1 MYTFA
6 TSFLIRTADTQVTT
20 GSNPMTE
27 YYRNYLAVA
36 IFLLAAVA
44 MCVGILTIGKL
55 LRPVRP
61 QPEKYI
67 VYESG
72 SDPIGGFGQSH
83 IRYYIFALLFVIFDV
98 EAVFIFPWAIDV
110 NGLGAF
116 GFGAMAIFLVVLLV
130 GLAYD
135 WRKGLLQWA

>member
-6 TSFLIRTADTQVTT
+6 TSFLIQADHIRESSGTP
-20 GSNPMTE
+20 PMTE
-27 YYRNYLAVA
+27 YYRNYLAVF
-36 IFLLAAVA
+36 IFIAAAVA
-44 MCVGILTIGKL
+44 MCVGILAVGRL

-98 EAVFIFPWAIDV
+98 EAVFVFPWAINV
-110 NGLGAF
+110 NGLGAY
-116 GFGAMAIFLVVLLV
+116 GFWAMSIFLIVLLI

>member
-1 MYTFA
+1 MHTFA
-6 TSFLIRTADTQVTT
+6 TSLLIRVSHEHAA
-20 GSNPMTE
+20 SSSSPMTE

-36 IFLLAAVA
+36 IFLFAAVA
-44 MCVGILTIGKL
+44 MCVGILAAGKL

-61 QPEKYI
+61 QAEKYI

-98 EAVFIFPWAIDV
+98 EAVFVFPWAIDV

-116 GFGAMAIFLVVLLV
+116 GFWAMAVFLVVLLL

>member
-6 TSFLIRTADTQVTT
+6 SSLLIRSTT
-20 GSNPMTE
+20 VAENSGTNPMTE
-27 YYRNYLAVA
+27 YYRNYLAVLV
-36 IFLLAAVA
+36 FLLAAIA
-44 MCVGILTIGKL
+44 MCVGILAMGKL

-61 QPEKYI
+61 QAEKYI

-98 EAVFIFPWAIDV
+98 EAVFVFPWAIDV

-116 GFGAMAIFLVVLLV
+116 GFWAMFVFLIVLLV

>member
-1 MYTFA
+1 MYTFINSLNNLGSELHILG
-6 TSFLIRTADTQVTT
+6 TS
-20 GSNPMTE
+20 SPMTE
-27 YYRNYLAVA
+27 YYRNYIAVFV
-36 IFLLAAVA
+36 FLMAAVA
-44 MCVGILTIGKL
+44 MCVGILSIGKL
-55 LRPVRP
+55 LRPIRP

-98 EAVFIFPWAIDV
+98 EAVFIFPWAV
-110 NGLGAF
+110 NVEALGVF
-116 GFGAMAIFLVVLLV
+116 GFNAMAIFLVVLLL

>member
-1 MYTFA
+1 MHIFSTAHITRFA
-6 TSFLIRTADTQVTT
+6 YEVTETSTPAMTQ
-20 GSNPMTE
+20 
-27 YYRNYLAVA
+27 YYRNYLSVA
-36 IFLLAAVA
+36 IFIIAAVG
-44 MCVGILTIGKL
+44 MVFGILSVGKL

-61 QPEKYI
+61 QDQKYI

-98 EAVFIFPWAIDV
+98 EAVFVFPWALNV
-110 NGLGAF
+110 EGYAAY
-116 GFGAMAIFLVVLLV
+116 GFFAMGIFLVVLLI

>member
-1 MYTFA
+1 M
-6 TSFLIRTADTQVTT
+6 TQ
-20 GSNPMTE
+20 

-36 IFLLAAVA
+36 IFLIAA
-44 MCVGILTIGKL
+44 CVMAGAILGFGRL

-67 VYESG
+67 VYEAG

-98 EAVFIFPWAIDV
+98 EAVFVFPWAINV
-110 NGLGAF
+110 NGLGVF
-116 GFGAMAIFLVVLLV
+116 GFWAMFVFLIVLLI

>member
-1 MYTFA
+1 M
-6 TSFLIRTADTQVTT
+6 
-20 GSNPMTE
+20 
-27 YYRNYLAVA
+27 
-36 IFLLAAVA
+36 AAVA
-44 MCVGILTIGKL
+44 MCVGILALGKM
-55 LRPVRP
+55 LRPNRP

-98 EAVFIFPWAIDV
+98 EAVFIFPYALNV
-110 NGLGAF
+110 EGLGAF
-116 GFGAMAIFLVVLLV
+116 GVYAMAVFLVVLLI

>member
-1 MYTFA
+1 MPYQRIYFVLDMHTFA
-6 TSFLIRTADTQVTT
+6 T
-20 GSNPMTE
+20 NPMTE
-27 YYRNYLAVA
+27 YYRNYLSVA
-36 IFLLAAVA
+36 IFMIAA
-44 MCVGILTIGKL
+44 CVMVGAILMAGRL
-55 LRPVRP
+55 LRPVHP
-61 QPEKYI
+61 QPEKYV

-98 EAVFIFPWAIDV
+98 EAVFVFPWALNV
-110 NGLGAF
+110 ERLGGF
-116 GFGAMAIFLVVLLV
+116 GFGAMAIFLAVLLV

>member
-1 MYTFA
+1 MHTFA
-6 TSFLIRTADTQVTT
+6 TSLLVQIEASNFVGSTT
-20 GSNPMTE
+20 PMTE
-27 YYRNYLAVA
+27 YYRNYIAVV
-36 IFLLAAVA
+36 IFLLAAIG
-44 MCVGILTIGKL
+44 MCVGILAAGKL
-55 LRPVRP
+55 LRPNRP

-98 EAVFIFPWAIDV
+98 EAVFIFPWAINV
-110 NGLGAF
+110 VELGAF
-116 GFGAMAIFLVVLLV
+116 GFWAMFVFLVVLLI

>member
-1 MYTFA
+1 MYTFFE
-6 TSFLIRTADTQVTT
+6 SSS
-20 GSNPMTE
+20 SNISELHILGASSPMTE
-27 YYRNYLAVA
+27 YYRNYIAVFV
-36 IFLLAAVA
+36 FLMAAVA
-44 MCVGILTIGKL
+44 MCVGILALGKM
-55 LRPVRP
+55 LRPNRP

-98 EAVFIFPWAIDV
+98 EAVFIFPYALNV
-110 NGLGAF
+110 EGLGAF
-116 GFGAMAIFLVVLLV
+116 GFYAMAVFLVVLLI

>member
-1 MYTFA
+1 MYTFFE
-6 TSFLIRTADTQVTT
+6 SSS
-20 GSNPMTE
+20 SNISELHILGASSPMTE
-27 YYRNYLAVA
+27 YYRNYIAVFV
-36 IFLLAAVA
+36 FLMAAVA
-44 MCVGILTIGKL
+44 MCVGILALGKM
-55 LRPVRP
+55 LRPNRP

-83 IRYYIFALLFVIFDV
+83 IRYYIFALLFVLFDV
-98 EAVFIFPWAIDV
+98 EAVFIFPYALNV
-110 NGLGAF
+110 EGLGAF
-116 GFGAMAIFLVVLLV
+116 GFYAMAVFLVVLLI

>member
-1 MYTFA
+1 MYTFFE
-6 TSFLIRTADTQVTT
+6 SSP
-20 GSNPMTE
+20 SNISELHILGASSPMTE
-27 YYRNYLAVA
+27 YYRNYIAVFV
-36 IFLLAAVA
+36 FLMAAVA
-44 MCVGILTIGKL
+44 MCVGILALGKM
-55 LRPVRP
+55 LRPNRP

-98 EAVFIFPWAIDV
+98 EAVFIFPYALNV
-110 NGLGAF
+110 EGLGAF
-116 GFGAMAIFLVVLLV
+116 GFYAMAVFLVVLLI

>member
-1 MYTFA
+1 MHTFA
-6 TSFLIRTADTQVTT
+6 TSFLIRATSEHAAT
-20 GSNPMTE
+20 GTSPMTE
-27 YYRNYLAVA
+27 YYRNYIAVA
-36 IFLLAAVA
+36 IFLIAAVA
-44 MCVGILTIGKL
+44 MCVAILTAGKL
-55 LRPVRP
+55 LRPNRP
-61 QPEKYI
+61 QPEKYV

-98 EAVFIFPWAIDV
+98 EAVFVFPWAIDV
-110 NGLGAF
+110 NGLGSF
-116 GFGAMAIFLVVLLV
+116 GFWAMFVFLGVLLI

>member
-1 MYTFA
+1 MHTFA
-6 TSFLIRTADTQVTT
+6 TSFLIRASNAHTASST
-20 GSNPMTE
+20 SPMTE
-27 YYRNYLAVA
+27 YYRNYLAVV
-36 IFLLAAVA
+36 IFLLAAVG
-44 MCVGILTIGKL
+44 MCVGILLAGRL
-55 LRPVRP
+55 LRPNRA
-61 QPEKYI
+61 QDEKYI

-98 EAVFIFPWAIDV
+98 EAVFVFPWAINV

-116 GFGAMAIFLVVLLV
+116 GFWSMAVFLIVLLV

>member
-1 MYTFA
+1 MYSFLEASIANINKMHILGA
-6 TSFLIRTADTQVTT
+6 TS
-20 GSNPMTE
+20 PMTE
-27 YYRNYLAVA
+27 YYRNYIAVLV
-36 IFLLAAVA
+36 FLLAAIA
-44 MCVGILTIGKL
+44 MCVGILSLGRL

-61 QPEKYI
+61 QQEKYI

-72 SDPIGGFGQSH
+72 SNPIGGFGQSH

-98 EAVFIFPWAIDV
+98 EAVFIFPWALNV
-110 NGLGAF
+110 EGLGVF
-116 GFGAMAIFLVVLLV
+116 GFGAMTIFLVVLLI

>member
-1 MYTFA
+1 MHTFLDSSIVETNEMLILGA
-6 TSFLIRTADTQVTT
+6 TS
-20 GSNPMTE
+20 PMTE
-27 YYRNYLAVA
+27 YYRNYIAVFV
-36 IFLLAAVA
+36 FLVAAVA
-44 MCVGILTIGKL
+44 MCVGILALGKL
-55 LRPVRP
+55 LRPNHP
-61 QPEKYI
+61 QPEKYV

-98 EAVFIFPWAIDV
+98 EAVFIFPWALNV
-110 NGLGAF
+110 EGLGAF
-116 GFGAMAIFLVVLLV
+116 GFSAMAIFLIVLLI

>member
-6 TSFLIRTADTQVTT
+6 SSLLIRSTT
-20 GSNPMTE
+20 VAEKSGTSPMTE

-36 IFLLAAVA
+36 IFLFAAIA
-44 MCVGILTIGKL
+44 MCVGILAIGKL
-55 LRPVRP
+55 IRPVRP
-61 QPEKYI
+61 QGEKYI

-98 EAVFIFPWAIDV
+98 EAVFVFPWAIDV

-116 GFGAMAIFLVVLLV
+116 GFWAMFVFLIVLLV

-135 WRKGLLQWA
+135 WRKGLLKWA